1 MSSLLINENPLQ
13 VLPSLACA
21 VGLNEA
27 VIAQQM
33 HYWMGKSQHFY
44 DGRHWIYNSV
54 ANWQKQFPFWSEAT
68 IKRALGSLENQGIIV
83 SGNYNHDPRDRSK
96 WYSLNYEV
104 LRAIESTTQPVDDA
118 FGQNDQM
125 EQCKMTKCIVADCT
139 NAPGQNDPMQLVN
152 MTQPLPET
160 TTETTQEITTETTTE
175 IKNNSAGASAP
186 APAGRK
192 KTSFDPAKAK
202 PENVSEEIWQDW
214 VKFRREIHKPL
225 TETTCT
231 HQVRQLAGHQN
242 ADEVI
247 RRSIAGGWQGLF
259 PEKVPNKPSPPA
271 GSTSPSRTA
280 STSWCT
286 QAGDGSSEVFVNYA
300 ALERSRR
307 GYGDR

>member
-44 DGRHWIYNSV
+44 DGRRWIYNSV

-125 EQCKMTKCIVADCT
+125 EQCKMTKCNVADCT

-160 TTETTQEITTETTTE
+160 TTETTTETTQEITTE

-186 APAGRK
+186 APTGRK

-202 PENVSEEIWQDW
+202 PENVSTEIWLDW
-214 VKFRREIHKPL
+214 IKFRREKRQPL
-225 TETTCT
+225 TETSCT
-231 HQVRQLAGHQN
+231 YQAKQLAGHQN

-259 PEKVPNKPSPPA
+259 PDRVLNKPAADSPP
-271 GSTSPSRTA
+271 TSATRDLSHLTDEQRR
-280 STSWCT
+280 
-286 QAGDGSSEVFVNYA
+286 EL
-300 ALERSRR
+300 ALYEFLEGR
-307 GYGDR
+307 